1 MYENEKLFYSHLFFY
16 SCSGRLKIADL
27 GLSRIFL
34 KEDELKGRS
43 ESEDGENAQS
53 DEDVKRRIRQRQYSH
68 QVATRWYR

>member
-1 MYENEKLFYSHLFFY
+1 MIII

-34 KEDELKGRS
+34 KEEELKGRS
-43 ESEDGENAQS
+43 EDKDGVTAQS
-53 DEDVKRRIRQRQYSH
+53 DEDVKRRVRQRQYSH